1 MVIQGVIGVVVS
13 VGCVEGGAEFLD
25 VRGGGAEVESAEVG
39 LLGHMLPVVFEL
51 ELADLAIAAVTRLH
65 FEPHL
70 LDIPRRNR
78 RPCILRLHLLGELAA
93 FGSRVR
99 AVVGL
104 HVVRVTLSAGRR
116 KEGVK

>member
-1 MVIQGVIGVVVS
+1 MFGS
-13 VGCVEGGAEFLD
+13 VGGVEGGAEFLD
-25 VRGGGAEVESAEVG
+25 VGGGGAEVKSAEVG

-51 ELADLAIAAVTRLH
+51 ELADLAIAAVTRPHL
-65 FEPHL
+65 EPHL
-70 LDIPRRNR
+70 LDIPRRDR
-78 RPCILRLHLLGELAA
+78 GQCIFRLHLLGELGT
-93 FGSRVR
+93 FGGRVG